1 MSVRSHA
8 RRRPPRLEALE
19 GRVTPATFTVTATA
33 ASGPG
38 TLRQAILDANANPGP
53 YTIAFNVGGGGGQT
67 LSTTQAVDIPYNS
80 TVSFDVKAT
89 NGGDNDESNVKVKLT
104 ITGFGICVT
113 VTVAVAVT
121 LPAALVAVN
130 V

>member
-1 MSVRSHA
+1 MAPGDRNVN
-8 RRRPPRLEALE
+8 
-19 GRVTPATFTVTATA
+19 PAMVMLAVFCVWQFKTTA
-33 ASGPG
+33 APG
-38 TLRQAILDANANPGP
+38 VLDGFGFA
-53 YTIAFNVGGGGGQT
+53 
-67 LSTTQAVDIPYNS
+67 
-80 TVSFDVKAT
+80 
-89 NGGDNDESNVKVKLT
+89 VKLT